1 MIVPCIGG
9 DERVRGGRGSGVARR
24 AARVLELRRE
34 GLSVHEISA
43 RLRAGG
49 IPLNRTG
56 VGQILAEEGF
66 ARLLRSPAPAAST
79 SPATPGRDTQ
89 LARAAVID
97 FAAFPA
103 RTETRL
109 AGLLLALPDLVSLD
123 APALIAAAG
132 YPGTSVI
139 PAASWLPPP
148 PPSGWAS
155 TASGQAS
162 GSGSADDGST

>member
-1 MIVPCIGG
+1 M
-9 DERVRGGRGSGVARR
+9 ARR
-24 AARVLELRRE
+24 AARGLELRRE

-49 IPLNRTG
+49 TPLNRTG

-139 PAASWLPPP
+139 PAASWLLPP